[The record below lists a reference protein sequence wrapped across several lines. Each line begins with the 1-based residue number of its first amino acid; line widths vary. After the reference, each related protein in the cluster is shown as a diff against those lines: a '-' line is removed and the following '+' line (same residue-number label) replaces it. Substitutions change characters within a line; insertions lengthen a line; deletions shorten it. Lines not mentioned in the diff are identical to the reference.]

1 MIDLV
6 GVARSGNCKDERSL
20 SHAGGNFIGALHQNW
35 HWDRGRADRAH
46 NVTSGFAGSHS
57 EDDDVV
63 DILPWRKPA
72 KVAGVFG
79 AEGEMVG
86 ERKGEIKETRCAGR
100 FGAHRYST
108 VGNAE
113 RRPPS

>member
-1 MIDLV
+1 MINLV

-20 SHAGGNFIGALHQNW
+20 SHAGGNFIRALHQNW
-35 HWDRGRADRAH
+35 HWDRGGADRTH
-46 NVTSGFAGSHS
+46 NVTSGFGGSHS

-72 KVAGVFG
+72 KGAGVFG

>member
-6 GVARSGNCKDERSL
+6 GVSRSGNCKNERSL
-20 SHAGGNFIGALHQNW
+20 SDAGGNFIGALHQNW
-35 HWDRGRADRAH
+35 HWDRGRADRTH
-46 NVTSGFAGSHS
+46 NVTSGSAGSHS

-63 DILPWRKPA
+63 DIRPL
-72 KVAGVFG
+72 
-79 AEGEMVG
+79 AEAREGRGRLRRRGQMVG
-86 ERKGEIKETRCAGR
+86 ERKGEIKETRFAGR